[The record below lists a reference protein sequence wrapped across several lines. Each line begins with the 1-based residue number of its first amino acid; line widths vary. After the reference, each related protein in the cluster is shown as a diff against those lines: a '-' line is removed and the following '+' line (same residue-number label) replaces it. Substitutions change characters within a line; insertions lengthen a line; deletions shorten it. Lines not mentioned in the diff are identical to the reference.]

1 MGRLKQRYAAA
12 KTAVSGWLRAVGD
25 WCGRH
30 RIASIIIGGGVFLL
44 FWSWVV
50 GGWWLATEGP
60 RQALAA
66 YAELPAKEKVEAF
79 SKLATAL
86 GLLVAAPFAL
96 IGVGLAC
103 LRTWNQHRDSE
114 LAARKLDAE
123 AFAKA
128 VEQLGHA
135 EIAIRMGAVLAL
147 QNLAEA
153 SPRRLLGQTL
163 EILCAYV
170 REKRPRTKEKDE
182 QPAVP
187 LPTNVKLALQV
198 ISRLNRLNE
207 DGKIPVDLSSTDLRS
222 ADLSYAELKGVNF
235 SSSNLSDTMLWRTN
249 LREAYFFRADL
260 RSANLAT
267 ANLTRANL
275 RYANLINGTLNA
287 AVLEDSDLEHANLR
301 GGDLRYANLQRT
313 KLCHADLERADLDG
327 ANLIDADHWEANL
340 KYANLRG
347 TILEKKLDAGG

>member
-1 MGRLKQRYAAA
+1 MERLKKRYAAA
-12 KTAVSGWLRAVGD
+12 VTAADEWLRAVGG

-30 RIASIIIGGGVFLL
+30 RIASIAIGSVGFLL
-44 FWSWVV
+44 LWSWLV

-96 IGVGLAC
+96 LGVGLAFW
-103 LRTWNQHRDSE
+103 RTWNQHRDTELATRKLETESE

-170 REKRPRTKEKDE
+170 REKRPRTNEADE

-187 LPTNVKLALQV
+187 LPTDVKLTLQV
-198 ISRLNRLNE
+198 ISRLNRLNA
-207 DGKIPVDLSSTDLRS
+207 DGKIRVDLRRTDLRG
-222 ADLSYAELKGVNF
+222 ADLSMMNF
-235 SSSNLSDTMLWRTN
+235 
-249 LREAYFFRADL
+249 
-260 RSANLAT
+260 AT
-267 ANLTRANL
+267 ANLTSSNLQNSLLIFMDLMKANLVTVDFKGANLWNANLNEANLLSANLQRANLYKTNLQSANLEQANLQGAELDGTNLDRANL
-275 RYANLINGTLNA
+275 R
-287 AVLEDSDLEHANLR
+287 
-301 GGDLRYANLQRT
+301 
-313 KLCHADLERADLDG
+313 G
-327 ANLIDADHWEANL
+327 ANLT
-340 KYANLRG
+340 G
-347 TILEKKLDAGG
+347 TILENKADASG

>member
-1 MGRLKQRYAAA
+1 MERLKKRYAAA
-12 KTAVSGWLRAVGD
+12 KTAVGDWLRAVGD

-30 RIASIIIGGGVFLL
+30 RIVSIAIGGVGFLL
-44 FWSWVV
+44 LWSWLV

-79 SKLATAL
+79 AKLATAL

-96 IGVGLAC
+96 LGVGLAFW
-103 LRTWNQHRDSE
+103 RTWNQHRDTELATRKLEMESE

-170 REKRPRTKEKDE
+170 REKRPRTKEADE

-187 LPTNVKLALQV
+187 LPTDVELTLQV
-198 ISRLNRLNE
+198 ISRLNRLNT
-207 DGKIPVDLSSTDLRS
+207 DGKISVNLNNTDLREV
-222 ADLSYAELKGVNF
+222 ALGGANLARANF
-235 SSSNLSDTMLWRTN
+235 SQSNLMGAM
-249 LREAYFFRADL
+249 LREANLHDGRL
-260 RSANLAT
+260 WRVNLQGANLVST
-267 ANLTRANL
+267 NMQGTNVWEANLQDANL
-275 RYANLINGTLNA
+275 RDANLMG
-287 AVLEDSDLEHANLR
+287 ANLM
-301 GGDLRYANLQRT
+301 GANLQSAILR
-313 KLCHADLERADLDG
+313 KANLQGAELDGAKLDG
-327 ANLIDADHWEANL
+327 ANLRGANL
-340 KYANLRG
+340 TG
-347 TILEKKLDAGG
+347 TILENKADASG